1 MEHKTDVPGIYK
13 DTRTGALINKDNT
26 ALKAYKMRKQKEMK
40 LGQIEQEISGL
51 KNDMQEIKELLRGL
65 VK

>member
-13 DTRTGALINKDNT
+13 NPDTGALINKDNK
-26 ALKAYKMRKQKEMK
+26 ALQAYKLRKQKEDRFNMF
-40 LGQIEQEISGL
+40 EEDVAGL
-51 KNDMQEIKELLRGL
+51 KSDMQEIKELLRGL

>member
-1 MEHKTDVPGIYK
+1 MEHKTDVPGIFK
-13 DTRTGALINKDNT
+13 NPTTGALINKDNK
-26 ALKAYKMRKQKEMK
+26 ALQAYKLRKQKEERFNMV
-40 LGQIEQEISGL
+40 EQDLAGL

>member
-13 DTRTGALINKDNT
+13 NTLNGALINKDNK
-26 ALKAYKMRKQKEMK
+26 ALQAYKLRKKKE
-40 LGQIEQEISGL
+40 LRIDQIEKELVGL
-51 KNDMQEIKELLRGL
+51 KGDMQEIKELLRGL

>member
-1 MEHKTDVPGIYK
+1 MQHKTDVHGIYK
-13 DTRTGALINKDNT
+13 DTTNGALINKDNK
-26 ALKAYKMRKQKEMK
+26 ALQAYKMRKKKEMK
-40 LGQIEQEISGL
+40 IDQIEVELTGL